1 MLHFL
6 YLKLDLYMYYFDLR
20 HNVKELKI
28 QHKNLRRDKFRHSS
42 ELGYHYITRTLYF
55 STHKQDIEELEYTA
69 SANMPIWA
77 ADSPEV
83 FWNAADQY
91 ESMNG
96 RTSTHITVALP
107 KELDCMQ
114 RIELSNQLIDE
125 FCGQYQMPYSF
136 AIHNHVSTLDGRYEQ
151 PHLHL
156 LYSERSIY
164 DGIER
169 TPELY
174 FQRHCPKN
182 PERGGAKKLTADVIG
197 LGRHQINHY
206 RKITENVINKFLKE
220 YAPVKEIEIYGVK
233 LQVENKVSC
242 LSNEDYNQKNG
253 TNLKDVPQIPR
264 HYLHSKDPDIQEK
277 IQMVRKIV
285 KEIREANLYE
295 LHQAEYQFELCKR
308 NQYQY
313 ENNDIARKPK
323 SNDLDF

>member
-1 MLHFL
+1 
-6 YLKLDLYMYYFDLR
+6 MYYFDLR

-91 ESMNG
+91 ESING

-114 RIELSNQLIDE
+114 RIELSNQLIYE

-220 YAPVKEIEIYGVK
+220 YAPVNEVEIYGIK
-233 LQVENKVSC
+233 FQVENKVSC
-242 LSNEDYNQKNG
+242 LSNEDYNLKNG

-277 IQMVRKIV
+277 IKMIRQTV

-295 LHQAEYQFELCKR
+295 LHQAEYQLELSRR

-313 ENNDIARKPK
+313 ENNDIAHKPK
-323 SNDLDF
+323 SNDFDF

>member
-91 ESMNG
+91 ESING

-114 RIELSNQLIDE
+114 RIELSNQLIYE

-136 AIHNHVSTLDGRYEQ
+136 AIHNHVSSLDGRYEQ

-169 TPELY
+169 TPELF
-174 FQRHCPKN
+174 FQRNCPKN
-182 PERGGAKKLTADVIG
+182 PERGGAKKLTADVLG

-206 RKITENVINKFLKE
+206 RKITENVINKYLEK
-220 YAPVKEIEIYGVK
+220 YAPVKEVEIYGVK
-233 LQVENKVSC
+233 FQVENKVSC
-242 LSNEDYNQKNG
+242 LSNKDYNKKYG

-277 IQMVRKIV
+277 IKMVRQIV

-295 LHQAEYQFELCKR
+295 LHQAEYQLELSRR

-313 ENNDIARKPK
+313 ENNDIAQKPK
-323 SNDLDF
+323 SNDFDF

>member
-1 MLHFL
+1 MIHFL
-6 YLKLDLYMYYFDLR
+6 YLDLDLYMYYFDLR
-20 HNVKELKI
+20 HNVKKLKT
-28 QHKNLRRDKFRHSS
+28 QHKNLRRNKFRHSS
-42 ELGYHYITRTLYF
+42 ELGYHYITRTLHF
-55 STHKQDIEELEYTA
+55 STHKQDVEELEYTA
-69 SANMPIWA
+69 SANMPTWT

-91 ESMNG
+91 ESING

-107 KELDCMQ
+107 KELNYMQ
-114 RIELSNQLIDE
+114 RIDLSNQLIYE

-136 AIHNHVSTLDGRYEQ
+136 AIHNHVSSLDGRYEQ

-169 TPELY
+169 TPELF
-174 FQRHCPKN
+174 FQRNCPKN
-182 PERGGAKKLTADVIG
+182 PERGGAKKLTADVLG

-206 RKITENVINKFLKE
+206 RKITENVINKYLEK
-220 YAPVKEIEIYGVK
+220 YAPVKEVEIYGVK
-233 LQVENKVSC
+233 FQVENKVSC
-242 LSNEDYNQKNG
+242 LSNKDYNKKYG

-264 HYLHSKDPDIQEK
+264 HYLHSEDHEIQEK
-277 IQMVRKIV
+277 LNIFRQTV

-295 LHQAEYQFELCKR
+295 LYQAEYQLELSRR

-313 ENNDIARKPK
+313 ENNDIAQKPK
-323 SNDLDF
+323 SNDFDF

>member
-28 QHKNLRRDKFRHSS
+28 QHKNLRKDKFRHSS

-114 RIELSNQLIDE
+114 RIELSNQLVDE

-136 AIHNHVSTLDGRYEQ
+136 AIHNHVSSLDRRYEQ

-206 RKITENVINKFLKE
+206 RKITENVINKYLE
-220 YAPVKEIEIYGVK
+220 QYAPVKEVEIYGVK

-242 LSNEDYNQKNG
+242 LSNEDYNKKYG
-253 TNLKDVPQIPR
+253 TNLIDVPQIPR
-264 HYLHSKDPDIQEK
+264 HYLHSEDHEIQEK
-277 IQMVRKIV
+277 LNIFRQTV

-295 LHQAEYQFELCKR
+295 LHQAEYQLELSRR

-313 ENNDIARKPK
+313 ENHDIAQKPK
-323 SNDLDF
+323 SNDFDF

>member
-1 MLHFL
+1 M
-6 YLKLDLYMYYFDLR
+6 K
-20 HNVKELKI
+20 
-28 QHKNLRRDKFRHSS
+28 
-42 ELGYHYITRTLYF
+42 
-55 STHKQDIEELEYTA
+55 
-69 SANMPIWA
+69 
-77 ADSPEV
+77 
-83 FWNAADQY
+83 
-91 ESMNG
+91 G

-107 KELDCMQ
+107 KELNYMQ
-114 RIELSNQLIDE
+114 RIDLSNQLIYE

-295 LHQAEYQFELCKR
+295 LHQAEYQLELSRR

-313 ENNDIARKPK
+313 ENNDIAQKPK
-323 SNDLDF
+323 SNDFDF

>member
-1 MLHFL
+1 MIHFI
-6 YLKLDLYMYYFDLR
+6 YLNSDVYMYYFDLR

-28 QHKNLRRDKFRHSS
+28 QHKNLRKDKFRHSS
-42 ELGYHYITRTLYF
+42 ELGYYYITRTLYF

-69 SANMPIWA
+69 SANMPTWA

-107 KELDCMQ
+107 KELNYMQ
-114 RIELSNQLIDE
+114 RIELSNQLIHE

-182 PERGGAKKLTADVIG
+182 PERGGAKKLTADVLG

-206 RKITENVINKFLKE
+206 RKITENVLNEYLE
-220 YAPVKEIEIYGVK
+220 QYAPVKEIEIYGVK

-242 LSNEDYNQKNG
+242 LSNEDYNKKHG
-253 TNLKDVPQIPR
+253 TNLKDIPQIPR

-277 IQMVRKIV
+277 IQIVRKTV

-295 LHQAEYQFELCKR
+295 LHQVEYQLELSRK

-313 ENNDIARKPK
+313 ENNEIAQKPK
-323 SNDLDF
+323 SNDFDF

>member
-1 MLHFL
+1 MIHFL
-6 YLKLDLYMYYFDLR
+6 YLDLDLYMYYFDLR
-20 HNVKELKI
+20 HNVKKLKT
-28 QHKNLRRDKFRHSS
+28 QHKNLRRNKFRHSS
-42 ELGYHYITRTLYF
+42 ELGYHYITRTLHF
-55 STHKQDIEELEYTA
+55 STHKQDTEELEYKET
-69 SANMPIWA
+69 ANMPAWA
-77 ADSPEV
+77 TDSPEV
-83 FWNAADQY
+83 FSNAADQY

-107 KELDCMQ
+107 KELNYMQ
-114 RIELSNQLIDE
+114 RIDLSNQLIHE

-136 AIHNHVSTLDGRYEQ
+136 AIHNHVSSLDRRYEQ

-220 YAPVKEIEIYGVK
+220 YAPIKEVEIYGIK
-233 LQVENKVSC
+233 FHVENKVSC
-242 LSNEDYNQKNG
+242 LSNEDYNKKNG

-277 IQMVRKIV
+277 IKMVRQIV

-295 LHQAEYQFELCKR
+295 LHQAEYQLELSRR

-313 ENNDIARKPK
+313 ENNDIAQKPK
-323 SNDLDF
+323 SNDFDF

>member
-28 QHKNLRRDKFRHSS
+28 QHKNLRRDKFKHSS

-91 ESMNG
+91 ESING

-114 RIELSNQLIDE
+114 RIELSNQLIYE

-220 YAPVKEIEIYGVK
+220 YAPVKEVEIYGIK

-242 LSNEDYNQKNG
+242 LSNEDYNKKNW

-277 IQMVRKIV
+277 IKMVRQIV

-295 LHQAEYQFELCKR
+295 LHQAEYQLELSRR

-313 ENNDIARKPK
+313 ENNDIAQKPK
-323 SNDLDF
+323 SNDFDF

>member
-1 MLHFL
+1 
-6 YLKLDLYMYYFDLR
+6 
-20 HNVKELKI
+20 
-28 QHKNLRRDKFRHSS
+28 
-42 ELGYHYITRTLYF
+42 
-55 STHKQDIEELEYTA
+55 
-69 SANMPIWA
+69 MPAWA
-77 ADSPEV
+77 TDSPEV

-107 KELDCMQ
+107 KELNYMQ
-114 RIELSNQLIDE
+114 RIDLSNQLIHE

-136 AIHNHVSTLDGRYEQ
+136 AIHNHVSSLDRRYEQ

-182 PERGGAKKLTADVIG
+182 PERGGAKKLTADVLK

-206 RKITENVINKFLKE
+206 RKITENVINKYLE
-220 YAPVKEIEIYGVK
+220 QYAPVKEVEIYGVK

-242 LSNEDYNQKNG
+242 LSNEDYNKKYG
-253 TNLKDVPQIPR
+253 TNLIDVPQIPR
-264 HYLHSKDPDIQEK
+264 HYLHSEDHEIQEK
-277 IQMVRKIV
+277 LNIFRQTV

-295 LHQAEYQFELCKR
+295 LHQAEYQLELSRR

-313 ENNDIARKPK
+313 ENNDIVQKPK
-323 SNDLDF
+323 SNDFDF

>member
-1 MLHFL
+1 
-6 YLKLDLYMYYFDLR
+6 
-20 HNVKELKI
+20 
-28 QHKNLRRDKFRHSS
+28 
-42 ELGYHYITRTLYF
+42 
-55 STHKQDIEELEYTA
+55 
-69 SANMPIWA
+69 ANMPAWA

-107 KELDCMQ
+107 KELNYMQ
-114 RIELSNQLIDE
+114 RIELSNQLIYE

-220 YAPVKEIEIYGVK
+220 YAPVKEVEIYGIK

-242 LSNEDYNQKNG
+242 LSNEDYNKKNG

-277 IQMVRKIV
+277 IKMVRQIV

-295 LHQAEYQFELCKR
+295 LHQAEYQLELSRR

-313 ENNDIARKPK
+313 ENNDIAQKPK
-323 SNDLDF
+323 SNDFDF

>member
-6 YLKLDLYMYYFDLR
+6 YFKLDLYMYYFDLR

-91 ESMNG
+91 ESING

-114 RIELSNQLIDE
+114 RIELSNQLIYE

-220 YAPVKEIEIYGVK
+220 YAPVNEVEIYGIK
-233 LQVENKVSC
+233 FQVENKVSC
-242 LSNEDYNQKNG
+242 LSNEDYNLKNG

-277 IQMVRKIV
+277 IKMIRQTV

-295 LHQAEYQFELCKR
+295 LHQAEYQLELSRR

-313 ENNDIARKPK
+313 ENNDIAHKPK
-323 SNDLDF
+323 SNDFDF

>member
-6 YLKLDLYMYYFDLR
+6 YLKLGLYMYYFDLR

-69 SANMPIWA
+69 SANIPGWA

-107 KELDCMQ
+107 KELNYMQ
-114 RIELSNQLIDE
+114 RIELSNQLIYE

-220 YAPVKEIEIYGVK
+220 YAPVKEVEIYGIK
-233 LQVENKVSC
+233 FQVENKVSC
-242 LSNEDYNQKNG
+242 LSNEDYNLKNG

-277 IQMVRKIV
+277 IKMIRQTV

-295 LHQAEYQFELCKR
+295 LHQAEYQLELSRR

-313 ENNDIARKPK
+313 ENNDIAQKPK
-323 SNDLDF
+323 SNDFDF

>member
-1 MLHFL
+1 M
-6 YLKLDLYMYYFDLR
+6 K
-20 HNVKELKI
+20 
-28 QHKNLRRDKFRHSS
+28 
-42 ELGYHYITRTLYF
+42 
-55 STHKQDIEELEYTA
+55 
-69 SANMPIWA
+69 
-77 ADSPEV
+77 
-83 FWNAADQY
+83 
-91 ESMNG
+91 G

-136 AIHNHVSTLDGRYEQ
+136 AIHNHVSSLDGRYEQ

-264 HYLHSKDPDIQEK
+264 HYLHSKDPNIQEK
-277 IQMVRKIV
+277 IQMVRQTV

-295 LHQAEYQFELCKR
+295 LHQAEYQLELSRK

-313 ENNDIARKPK
+313 ENNDIVQKPK
-323 SNDLDF
+323 SNDFDF